1 MSESAFTVWGGIF
14 AAALLAVAA
23 LALLV
28 SSGSGG
34 RKSAP
39 DCRALVEE
47 ARELE
52 AIAAA
57 AFTKALEAADTA
69 ARRSVELENA
79 ENHRDDC
86 DRLQVGAAQA
96 LADALQRLSI
106 EESTGSAREPVGE
119 ASRAA
124 MVAYRQGVIS
134 VEQLQTLWQ
143 QIDGWDAT
151 HEEQSH
157 ELTRFRAEDVEARRR
172 YDAAALLER
181 SARQAYEIA
190 QVAARALTDE
200 AADAAGEAQQARI
213 AAQKC
218 LRKSGRRPSA

>member
-23 LALLV
+23 LALLL
-28 SSGSGG
+28 SSGTAV
-34 RKSAP
+34 RKPPP

-52 AIAAA
+52 EIAAA
-57 AFTKALEAADTA
+57 AFTKALAAADTA
-69 ARRSVELENA
+69 ARTSVELENA

-86 DRLQVGAAQA
+86 DRLQVTAAHA
-96 LADALQRLSI
+96 LADALQRLSLD
-106 EESTGSAREPVGE
+106 EGTVSAREPVGE

-157 ELTRFRAEDVEARRR
+157 ELTRLRADDVEARRR

-200 AADAAGEAQQARI
+200 AAEAAGEAQQARI
-213 AAQKC
+213 AAQDC
-218 LRKSGRRPSA
+218 LRRPGRR